1 MPDDKS
7 HAATPLASTPSELES
22 ELSAG
27 VPSSLAKHAHT
38 SHPRVVLAACKL
50 QDLLRSVS
58 RDAAESV
65 LLGHIT
71 TFIITDT
78 STGPKRVTP
87 SPETVGER
95 LKRIYPEH
103 YVIIITEMNRINGS
117 ERTARWLG
125 QQAIDGQLRRCFIW
139 ERSQQGYDFWANLAK
154 REGS

>member
-7 HAATPLASTPSELES
+7 HAATPLASAISELES

-27 VPSSLAKHAHT
+27 VPSSLASPHA
-38 SHPRVVLAACKL
+38 
-50 QDLLRSVS
+50 
-58 RDAAESV
+58 
-65 LLGHIT
+65 
-71 TFIITDT
+71 
-78 STGPKRVTP
+78 
-87 SPETVGER
+87 ETVGER